1 MTRVRRKGSRFHL
14 PGLVLLVLVG
24 LAGCDRGSSGEVKG
38 SGRSPLQVVA
48 TTSVLCDLTQQI
60 VQGEIALTC
69 LLEPGQDPHTYK
81 VQPSDRQAIDQADLI
96 LDGGYGL
103 TPAISAVV
111 TASRNP
117 APKVAVYEEAVPQ
130 PLLGDRDDHD
140 HGHDHGHDH
149 DHDQEATEP
158 EPSDERVAD
167 PHVWHN
173 AMNAAAIAQ
182 AIANHLQQVDPTQAE
197 AYQQQADQLTTQFTE
212 IDRWIQAQ
220 IATVP
225 PANRQLITTHNAF
238 QYYAAAYGLE
248 VDGALMGL
256 STAEKPAAGRLSE
269 LADHIQAA
277 QVPAIFAEVNS
288 NPQLLENLAQAAGV
302 AVAPQPLYGDGP
314 GAADTPAATTQTM
327 LIANT
332 CAIVEGLGGQCDPTA
347 LNLPQP

>member
-1 MTRVRRKGSRFHL
+1 MTRVRKNTPKAYL
-14 PGLVLLVLVG
+14 PGLLLLALVG
-24 LAGCDRGSSGEVKG
+24 VAGCDRGSSGADIEG
-38 SGRSPLQVVA
+38 SGGSPLQVVA
-48 TTSVLCDLTQQI
+48 TTTVLCDLTQQI
-60 VQGEIALTC
+60 AQGKIALTC

-81 VQPSDRQAIDQADLI
+81 VQPSDRRAIDQADLI

-103 TPAISAVV
+103 IPTISTVV
-111 TASRNP
+111 NASRNP
-117 APKVAVYEEAVPQ
+117 APKIAVYEEAVPA
-130 PLLGDRDDHD
+130 PLLGD
-140 HGHDHGHDH
+140 GHDH
-149 DHDQEATEP
+149 DHDAEHDDTAEHDDP
-158 EPSDERVAD
+158 ADRVAD

-182 AIANHLQQVDPTQAE
+182 AIANHLQQVDPTHAE
-197 AYQQQADQLTTQFTE
+197 DYQRQTTQLTTQFTE
-212 IDRWIQAQ
+212 IDRWIQGQ
-220 IATVP
+220 MATVP

-256 STAEKPAAGRLSE
+256 STAEKPAAGQLSE
-269 LADHIQAA
+269 LADHIQAT

-314 GAADTPAATTQTM
+314 GAADTPASTTQTM

-332 CAIVEGLGGQCDPTA
+332 CAIVEGLGGQCDATD
-347 LNLPQP
+347 LNLSQR